1 MLNLKWKTY
10 HFSTKSTR
18 DLKGLAGEIGVNVL
32 TPNQVTGTRSLP
44 HVSHALKV
52 LIKPAESKTPDDT
65 TGKYALVVYH
75 MDHLSAFSNNA
86 DIKGRA
92 KYIAKRMQDIQF
104 AAFCHFLADMFTI
117 LSTLSLK
124 MQSDSLILAAAVSQ
138 LNETVAGISCLKKI
152 AVFQRDIFSSLKPS

>member
-10 HFSTKSTR
+10 HFSPKSTR
-18 DLKGLAGEIGVNVL
+18 DRKGLAGEIGVNVL
-32 TPNQVTGTRSLP
+32 TPNQVTGTRWLP

-75 MDHLSAFSNNA
+75 MDHLSASSNNA

-92 KYIAKRMQDIQF
+92 KYIAKRMRDFQF

-124 MQSDSLILAAAVSQ
+124 MQSDS
-138 LNETVAGISCLKKI
+138 
-152 AVFQRDIFSSLKPS
+152 SSLPPFLSSMKQ